1 MEKDLKLIK
10 KKYGEKMM
18 HYCRSELSTILEKEG
33 LLPSLLLQHFN
44 ESHILYDDI
53 EKEDKLEEFKNY
65 IYSLIDVENNM
76 ERIEHRTPKEL
87 LNEAGYDFY
96 ECKTE
101 EDIQSFKK
109 YYSKGE
115 ELCTFRGG
123 RLKTCH
129 VFFAVKKNVDEIK
142 RENFSTP
149 KRQDEYGTSVIS
161 IQFTKV
167 GCNLSIKNRYN
178 HKVNNPDATFSNNL
192 DNIIRGLTKSFEN
205 EYGFIQT
212 NICNFELENY
222 VNVAGKYYKYNYE
235 IDNIYYC
242 LDNVIIDNFDVKK
255 YDKERYIVFDYFVLD
270 LKEKKILTKVSD
282 SFIDGIVDIDKINIT
297 KLEDGKEIHLIP
309 VNGEEIIIK
318 INNQNVIVKYQN
330 NNIKQCGVNFLFH
343 NEKLQ
348 ELDLPNLEK
357 CGDSFLRCNE
367 SLQELNLS
375 NLEQCGDSFLS
386 CNELLQKLKLPNLK
400 KCGDDFLRCNKSLQE
415 LNLPNL
421 EQCGDA
427 FLPYNGILQELDL
440 PNLEQCGY
448 SFLHYN
454 RSLQKLNLQNLKQCG
469 ESFLHYNKSLQ
480 ELNLPNLKKCGTNF
494 LFYNEL
500 LQELNLLSLEECK
513 DNFIYF
519 NETLQELNLPSL
531 KQCGASFLHYN
542 KSLQKLNLAKL
553 ERCGDHFLYYNKSL
567 QELNL
572 PSLKQC
578 GKKFLYYN
586 ELLKELNLPKKI

>member
-123 RLKTCH
+123 RLEKCH

-167 GCNLSIKNRYN
+167 DCNLSIKNRYN

-192 DNIIRGLTKSFEN
+192 DNIIEGLTKSFEN
-205 EYGFIQT
+205 EYGFIQA
-212 NICNFELENY
+212 NNSNFELENY

-242 LDNVIIDNFDVKK
+242 LDNVIIDNFGVQK

-270 LKEKKILTKVSD
+270 LKEKKILTKVND

-330 NNIKQCGVNFLFH
+330 NNIKQCGDDFLLY

-375 NLEQCGDSFLS
+375 NLEQCGD
-386 CNELLQKLKLPNLK
+386 
-400 KCGDDFLRCNKSLQE
+400 
-415 LNLPNL
+415 
-421 EQCGDA
+421 A
-427 FLPYNGILQELDL
+427 FLLCNGILQELDL
-440 PNLEQCGY
+440 PNLEQCGD

-454 RSLQKLNLQNLKQCG
+454 KSLQKLNLPNLKQCG

-480 ELNLPNLKKCGTNF
+480 ELNLPNLKKCGNNF

-513 DNFIYF
+513 DNFIYY
-519 NETLQELNLPSL
+519 NKTLQELNLPSL
-531 KQCGASFLHYN
+531 KQCGDSFLHYN

-553 ERCGDHFLYYNKSL
+553 ERCGAHFLYYNKSL